1 MDRSVKK
8 LLTLP
13 VFTEGFT
20 IRSLGMAQFEE
31 LLAVSS
37 SSPDEAVE
45 TFAHKSCQ
53 LEVDVA
59 MDL

>member
-1 MDRSVKK
+1 MKK
-8 LLTLP
+8 LLMLP

-20 IRSLGMAQFEE
+20 IRSLGVAQFEE
-31 LLAVSS
+31 LLAVTS
-37 SSPDEAVE
+37 SSPEEAVE

-59 MDL
+59 VDP